1 MPYNDELLFE
11 RDLINYLQETCGWQD
26 GLIKNPTEDDLIKNW
41 ANILYENN
49 NDIDHLNGCKLTDGE
64 MRQILNQIEAL
75 KSPYQ
80 LNTFINGKSVTIIR
94 ENPEDT
100 AHFNKPVTLKIYDK
114 MEIAAGSS
122 RYQIAEQ
129 PRFKTTNNVYPARRG
144 DLMLL
149 INGMPVYHIE
159 LKKSGVPIT
168 QAEAQI
174 EKYMVNNA
182 FSGIFSLVQVF
193 VAMNPE
199 EAVYFANPGPEGIFN
214 PLYYFHWTN
223 QDNEFINEWDK
234 FANSLLMIPR
244 AHEMI
249 GFYTVPDASDG
260 ILKVMRPYQVYA
272 ALNVTN
278 KVSASHWTKAEQKG
292 GYIWHTTG
300 SGKTLT
306 SFKTAQLIANMSRKA
321 DKVVFL
327 IDRVELGEQ
336 SYIDYVNFANVD
348 DSIKNT
354 SDTDALIRLL
364 ISNDAD
370 EKVIVTSIQKM
381 SRIKEGD
388 VPKSYIEKIREKH
401 IVFIVDECHRDQNGD
416 MHQNIEHTFPT
427 AMFFGYTGTPDH
439 SVTKDIF
446 GSELHRYTIAHG
458 IRDRNVLG
466 FDPYEIHIFDDNN
479 LRVEVGLR
487 HVGAK
492 SEEEAMADDQKR
504 DKFLY
509 YLNKS
514 SEPCPMTEIEKDI
527 PATQYRDNDKYRR
540 PLVQDIL
547 KKWSVRSYNSLFHAI
562 FATSSIPEAIEYY
575 KIFKEERAAGNHS
588 LNVTALFD
596 PSDDNGNN
604 SILKMEGITQILN
617 DYYDMFG
624 KFYTHANYDKF
635 KKDLCLRLA
644 HKDPYRNLEIDQ
656 QLNIVIVVDQL
667 LTGFDSKWINT
678 VYLDKKLSGKNFIQ
692 TASRTNRLFGPEKKH
707 GTIVWFRYPHTMTEN
722 FEAAVKEYS
731 GDKPFG
737 VFVDKLERN
746 LISMNS
752 IFDDICDH
760 FESVGINNFER
771 NDDDIAWKKRFSK
784 LFQSF
789 QDKLDSA
796 KIQGFFWGDYEYT
809 FEHEDAPQT
818 TVFVKIDKETYLT
831 LVQRYKELF
840 KKGPVDPDPPYDVD
854 PHITEI
860 KTAEI
865 NNEYMNSR
873 FKQFLRD
880 LNQGDANARQRTLDE
895 LHKSFALLSQEDQT
909 FARQF
914 LNDVENGLPVE
925 ENKNLSDY
933 IADYKAK
940 NYNDKIYEIAE
951 GLGINNDE
959 LRALINLHPAESDIL
974 GYLNSRFIEL
984 LNGLD
989 ISKARAY
996 LEKKLGKILTKNREV
1011 KMEADSFLR
1020 NVILNGVQ

>member
-11 RDLINYLQETCGWQD
+11 RDFINYLQQKCGWQN
-26 GLIKNPTEDDLIKNW
+26 GLLQNPTEDDLIKNW

-49 NDIDHLNGCKLTDGE
+49 NDVDHLNGCRLTDSE
-64 MRQILNQIEAL
+64 MRQILSKIEEL
-75 KSPYQ
+75 KSPYK

-94 ENPEDT
+94 DNPDDV

-129 PRFKTTNNVYPARRG
+129 PRFKTTNNVYPSRRG

-159 LKKSGVPIT
+159 LKKTGVPIT
-168 QAEAQI
+168 QAETQI

-199 EAVYFANPGPEGIFN
+199 EAVYYANPGPDGKFN
-214 PLYYFHWTN
+214 PLYYFHWTDA
-223 QDNEFINEWDK
+223 DNEFINEWDK
-234 FANSLLMIPR
+234 FAHSLLMIPR

-260 ILKVMRPYQVYA
+260 ILKVLRPYQVYA
-272 ALNVTN
+272 ALRVSNI
-278 KVSASHWTKAEQKG
+278 VSASHWTKTEQKAG
-292 GYIWHTTG
+292 FIWHTTG

-348 DSIKNT
+348 DSINNT
-354 SDTDALIRLL
+354 GDTDALIRLL
-364 ISNDAD
+364 KSDETD

-388 VPKSYIEKIREKH
+388 VPVSVIDKIRSKR
-401 IVFIVDECHRDQNGD
+401 IVFIVDECHRDQSGD

-439 SVTKDIF
+439 TVTKDIF
-446 GSELHRYTIAHG
+446 GDERHRYTIAHG
-458 IRDRNVLG
+458 IRDGNVLG
-466 FDPYEIHIFDDNN
+466 FDPYEIHIFDDND
-479 LRVEVGLR
+479 LREAVALDLVHADTKE
-487 HVGAK
+487 K
-492 SEEEAMADDQKR
+492 AMADPAKR
-504 DKFLY
+504 EKFLY
-509 YLNKS
+509 YLNKGN
-514 SEPCPMTEIEKDI
+514 EPCLMTEIERHI
-527 PATQYRDNDKYRR
+527 PVTQYQTEEYRKS
-540 PLVQDIL
+540 VVKNIL
-547 KKWSVRSYNSLFHAI
+547 EGWSVRSYNSLFHAI

-575 KIFKEERAAGNHS
+575 KIFKDEREKGNHS
-588 LNVTALFD
+588 LNITALFD

-604 SILKMEGITQILN
+604 SILKMNGITQILN
-617 DYYDMFG
+617 DYKDMFG
-624 KFYTHANYDKF
+624 QFYTHANYDKF

-644 HKDPYRNLEIDQ
+644 HKDPYRNLKKEQ

-678 VYLDKKLSGKNFIQ
+678 VYLDKMQRGKNFIQ
-692 TASRTNRLFGPEKKH
+692 TASRTNRLFGSEKKH
-707 GTIVWFRYPHTMTEN
+707 GTIIWYRYPHTMTAN
-722 FEAAVKEYS
+722 FEAAVNEYS
-731 GDKPFG
+731 GNRPFG
-737 VFVDKLERN
+737 VFVDKLEKN
-746 LISMNS
+746 LIAMNF
-752 IFDDICDH
+752 IYDEICEH
-760 FESVGINNFER
+760 FAAAGINNFER
-771 NDDDIAWKKRFSK
+771 NDDDIAWRKKFAK

-796 KIQGFFWGDYEYT
+796 KIQGFYWGDYEYT
-809 FEHEDAPQT
+809 FDHENEPQT
-818 TVFVKIDKETYLT
+818 SVTVKIEKDTYLT

-840 KKGPVDPDPPYDVD
+840 KKGPVDPDPPYDID

-860 KTAEI
+860 KTDEI
-865 NNEYMNSR
+865 DNDYMNSR

-880 LNQGDANARQRTLDE
+880 LNKGDAKTRQRNLDE
-895 LHKSFALLSQEDQT
+895 LHKSFASLSQEDQA

-914 LNDVENGLPVE
+914 LIDVENGLPVE
-925 ENKNLSDY
+925 ENKNLTDY
-933 IADYKAK
+933 IAEYKTK
-940 NYNDKIYEIAE
+940 SYNDKISEIAF
-951 GLGINNDE
+951 GLGLNLE
-959 LRALINLHPAESDIL
+959 KLRTMINLHPSEAKINEFNRYDELFSD
-974 GYLNSRFIEL
+974 
-984 LNGLD
+984 LD
-989 ISKARAY
+989 LAKARVY
-996 LEKKLGKILTKNREV
+996 LEKKHGKVLTKDREV

-1020 NVILNGVQ
+1020 NIILNGV